1 MVENTFEDKS
11 SSFAGKDSGL
21 KEIEKPLNVVAI
33 GGGTGLAMLL
43 SGLKEFVAPLRVRNG
58 GSPKLTKDGLPQIA
72 TLSAIVAVTD
82 DGGSSG
88 RLRDEFGVLPPGD
101 VRNCILALGEDS
113 SLLSK
118 LFRYRFPGEGDLGGH
133 SFGNLFLTALTALT
147 GDFAESVRLSCEI
160 LATKGHIYPA
170 TLSDVRLTAR
180 LKDGTIVEGESAIGK
195 IGPNVD
201 TLSLLPPDCRPIPEA
216 LEAINKADIITV
228 GPGSLFTSL
237 LPPLLVSEI
246 AEAVAASKAL
256 KMFICNLM
264 TQPGET
270 DGLNSRMHLEVIR
283 KHLPEIRFS
292 HLIVNSEPISPEQE
306 EKYKAEGAEQIG
318 IHGSI
323 SAIAMEGVKIVYDRL
338 LSEGEMVRHDPLK
351 LSRCILTQA
360 QKARTG
366 ESYSPV
372 ENHLQE

>member
-147 GDFAESVRLSCEI
+147 GDFAESIRLSCEI

-195 IGPNVD
+195 IGPSVD

-270 DGLNSRMHLEVIR
+270 DGYRASDHVRAVVDHVG
-283 KHLPEIRFS
+283 PVVS
-292 HLIVNSEPISPEQE
+292 AAVVNTQMPRNELLLAR
-306 EKYKAEGAEQIG
+306 YRAEGALPVEPDLDRIRFMGVQPFG
-318 IHGSI
+318 FPLI
-323 SAIAMEGVKIVYDRL
+323 SEAEL
-338 LSEGEMVRHDPLK
+338 VRHDP
-351 LSRCILTQA
+351 
-360 QKARTG
+360 ARLAEAVLEVLDRLAG
-366 ESYSPV
+366 VRHRVGRVSVINP
-372 ENHLQE
+372 